1 MKKLSVRNMV
11 RNMNIIRR
19 YVKMQRAYV
28 LLIGLSVLLIS
39 LILEIVA
46 FPLAL
51 SFVILG
57 GFFIAHFSKREEE
70 AVNMIIT
77 ATVFLL
83 IGLLLKSMIHNI
95 SLSAWTLLFAVGSFF
110 ITIILMTIGAMINK
124 IISARTKPKEA

>member
-1 MKKLSVRNMV
+1 
-11 RNMNIIRR
+11 
-19 YVKMQRAYV
+19 MQRAYV